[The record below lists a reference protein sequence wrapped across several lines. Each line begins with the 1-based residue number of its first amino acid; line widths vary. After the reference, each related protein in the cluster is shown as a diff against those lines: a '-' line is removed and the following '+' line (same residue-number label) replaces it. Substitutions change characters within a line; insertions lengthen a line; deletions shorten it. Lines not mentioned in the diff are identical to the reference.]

1 MKKYI
6 VSSVVVGAIVLYIL
20 YQHMQGPATVALAP
34 TTPAASSSSQNTTN
48 TSSTA
53 SGNTNNTTASN
64 TSAPAAAVPTSRY
77 KNGTYTGPT
86 TNAFYGPMQV
96 AAVISGGKLTA
107 INVLQYP
114 QTHSY
119 SIMVNNEALP
129 YLKSEAIQAQSA
141 TIDSISGA
149 TASSDAFMQ
158 SLAAALS
165 QASNG

>member
-1 MKKYI
+1 M
-6 VSSVVVGAIVLYIL
+6 
-20 YQHMQGPATVALAP
+20 
-34 TTPAASSSSQNTTN
+34 
-48 TSSTA
+48 
-53 SGNTNNTTASN
+53 
-64 TSAPAAAVPTSRY
+64 PTSRY